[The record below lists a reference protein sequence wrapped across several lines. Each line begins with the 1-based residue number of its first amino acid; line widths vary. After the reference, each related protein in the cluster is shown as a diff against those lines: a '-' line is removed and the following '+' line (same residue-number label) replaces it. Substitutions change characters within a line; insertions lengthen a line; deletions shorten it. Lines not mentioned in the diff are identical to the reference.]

1 MFDRL
6 PSTDHTI
13 MTGHAIAVIYT
24 RVVKRRI
31 SKVRDVMAHGAIRSG
46 WHVINV
52 LTNIDHIVVA
62 GFTVIN
68 NTYMIKD
75 ASAKGTRGVTDTTI
89 LSCLQVVD
97 WFTAGFTGNTS
108 VAAG

>member
-1 MFDRL
+1 MSARL
-6 PSTDHTI
+6 SSTD
-13 MTGHAIAVIYT
+13 Y
-24 RVVKRRI
+24 
-31 SKVRDVMAHGAIRSG
+31 
-46 WHVINV
+46 
-52 LTNIDHIVVA
+52 IVVA

-75 ASAKGTRGVTDTTI
+75 ASAKGTRGVTDTAI

-97 WFTAGFTGNTS
+97 WFTAGFPGNAS